1 MIILQLVL
9 ISTGNLSFLNWLTIA
24 PSIWYL
30 DDRFLSSIF
39 SAEARKYVRELQ
51 KEDEVFSKPRTNWLR
66 RLVNLVVGLGIA
78 WLSLPIVANL
88 ASPNQA
94 MNR

>member
-9 ISTGNLSFLNWLTIA
+9 ISTGNLSFLNWLTIT

-39 SAEARKYVRELQ
+39 SAEAKKHVKELQ
-51 KEDEVFSKPRTNWLR
+51 KEDEVSSKPRTNWLR

>member
-39 SAEARKYVRELQ
+39 SAEARKRVSLQ
-51 KEDEVFSKPRTNWLR
+51 NH
-66 RLVNLVVGLGIA
+66 G
-78 WLSLPIVANL
+78 PIG
-88 ASPNQA
+88 
-94 MNR
+94 